1 MFSTSSEYRS
11 FIKNF
16 QKFVF
21 VAFTLCLSMFSSISF
36 AQDTPVFRIGT
47 GATIG
52 NYFPLGGII
61 ASSISKPVGS
71 RACEKG
77 GSCGVDGLLSV
88 SVSTQG
94 SVSNVIGISNGTLE
108 GGFAQ
113 ADVVFWALRGEHV
126 FRTRGAIGNLRSVAN
141 LYPEAM
147 HLVVGINSGIRTLE
161 DLAKKKI
168 SIGPAGSGT
177 NAAAQLLLETRGV
190 RVPKENMF
198 TLSDSESY
206 EAITSGEIDAFF
218 IIAGAPARLV
228 TVLTDR
234 HKARLLSL
242 SKTDVEILEEIYPF
256 FSGGTIGVGTYKNTS
271 DTLALMVPA
280 QFLVREDLDD
290 ELIYGIT
297 KALWHESTA
306 ANLAKGH
313 ALGRFI
319 TRETA
324 LDGLILPLHPG
335 AERFY
340 REIGMIPDVEETFT
354 DEEPDEDPSGSVEE
368 DQTLIPD
375 ETSKETNSVDHDE
388 QVSQE

>member
-1 MFSTSSEYRS
+1 M
-11 FIKNF
+11 
-16 QKFVF
+16 
-21 VAFTLCLSMFSSISF
+21 
-36 AQDTPVFRIGT
+36 
-47 GATIG
+47 
-52 NYFPLGGII
+52 GGII

-147 HLVVGINSGIRTLE
+147 HLVVGINSGIRSLE
-161 DLAKKKI
+161 DLEKKKI

-190 RVPKENMF
+190 RVSKENMF

-218 IIAGAPARLV
+218 MIAGVPARLV

-242 SKTDVEILEEIYPF
+242 SQTDVEILQEIYPF

-280 QFLVREDLDD
+280 QFLVRDDLDND
-290 ELIYGIT
+290 LIYGIT
-297 KALWHESTA
+297 KALWHETTA
-306 ANLAKGH
+306 ENLTKGH
-313 ALGRFI
+313 ALGQYI
-319 TRETA
+319 TQETA

-340 REIGMIPDVEETFT
+340 REIGMIPEEEETFM
-354 DEEPDEDPSGSVEE
+354 DEDLEE
-368 DQTLIPD
+368 GQDVSEDGDQVVIDD
-375 ETSKETNSVDHDE
+375 ETSNEINSTDAEEGVE
-388 QVSQE
+388 E

>member
-1 MFSTSSEYRS
+1 MFSTSSRYR
-11 FIKNF
+11 FF
-16 QKFVF
+16 QKSIQNFVI
-21 VAFTLCLSMFSSISF
+21 VASIFCISILSNISL

-147 HLVVGINSGIRTLE
+147 HLVVGINSGIRSLE
-161 DLAKKKI
+161 DLEKKKV

-190 RVPKENMF
+190 RVSKENMF

-206 EAITSGEIDAFF
+206 EAIASGEIDAFF
-218 IIAGAPARLV
+218 MIAGAPARLV
-228 TVLTDR
+228 SVLTDR

-242 SKTDVEILEEIYPF
+242 SQTDVEILQEIYPF

-280 QFLVREDLDD
+280 QFLVRDDLDND
-290 ELIYGIT
+290 LVYGIT
-297 KALWHESTA
+297 KALWHETTA
-306 ANLAKGH
+306 ENLTKGH
-313 ALGRFI
+313 ALGQYI

-340 REIGMIPDVEETFT
+340 REIGMIPEVEETFM
-354 DEEPDEDPSGSVEE
+354 DEDLEE
-368 DQTLIPD
+368 GQDVSEDGDQVVIDD
-375 ETSKETNSVDHDE
+375 ETSNEINSTDAEKGVE
-388 QVSQE
+388 E

>member
-11 FIKNF
+11 FLKNF

-21 VAFTLCLSMFSSISF
+21 VAFTLCLSIFSSISF

-161 DLAKKKI
+161 DLAEKKI

-190 RVPKENMF
+190 RVPKDNMF

-218 IIAGAPARLV
+218 IIAGTPARLV
-228 TVLTDR
+228 TVLTER

-290 ELIYGIT
+290 DLIYGIT

-313 ALGRFI
+313 SLGRFI
-319 TRETA
+319 TKETA

-335 AERFY
+335 AKRFY
-340 REIGMIPDVEETFT
+340 QEIGMIPEEEETFEDEIL
-354 DEEPDEDPSGSVEE
+354 DEESEGAVEDNLAVDINDTSTGNELVDNEEAVDE
-368 DQTLIPD
+368 
-375 ETSKETNSVDHDE
+375 
-388 QVSQE
+388 

>member
-1 MFSTSSEYRS
+1 M
-11 FIKNF
+11 
-16 QKFVF
+16 
-21 VAFTLCLSMFSSISF
+21 
-36 AQDTPVFRIGT
+36 
-47 GATIG
+47 
-52 NYFPLGGII
+52 GGII

-147 HLVVGINSGIRTLE
+147 HLVVGINSGIRSLE
-161 DLAKKKI
+161 DLEKKKI

-190 RVPKENMF
+190 RVSKENMF
-198 TLSDSESY
+198 TLLDSESY

-218 IIAGAPARLV
+218 MIAGAPARLV

-242 SKTDVEILEEIYPF
+242 SQTDVEILQEIYPF

-280 QFLVREDLDD
+280 QFLVRDDLDND
-290 ELIYGIT
+290 LIYGIT
-297 KALWHESTA
+297 KALWHETTA
-306 ANLAKGH
+306 ENLTKGH
-313 ALGRFI
+313 ALGQYI
-319 TRETA
+319 TQETA

-340 REIGMIPDVEETFT
+340 REIGMIPEEEETFM
-354 DEEPDEDPSGSVEE
+354 DEDLEE
-368 DQTLIPD
+368 GQDVSEDGDQVVIED
-375 ETSKETNSVDHDE
+375 ETSNEINSTDAEEGVE
-388 QVSQE
+388 E

>member
-1 MFSTSSEYRS
+1 MFSTSSKYRF

-16 QKFVF
+16 QNAVF
-21 VAFTLCLSMFSSISF
+21 VAFILFLSLSSSIGF
-36 AQDTPVFRIGT
+36 AQNTPVFRIGT

-147 HLVVGINSGIRTLE
+147 HLVVGINSDIRSLE
-161 DLAKKKI
+161 DLAQKKV

-190 RVPKENMF
+190 RIPEENMF

-218 IIAGAPARLV
+218 IIAGTPARLV

-256 FSGGTIGVGTYKNTS
+256 FSGGMIGVGTYKNTS

-290 ELIYGIT
+290 DLIYGIT

-313 ALGRFI
+313 TLGRFI

-340 REIGMIPDVEETFT
+340 REIGMIPEVEENLE
-354 DEEPDEDPSGSVEE
+354 DERPGKESGNPVA
-368 DQTLIPD
+368 DNQIVVDD
-375 ETSKETNSVDHDE
+375 ETSTDKPQGNNEV
-388 QVSQE
+388 VSEE

>member
-1 MFSTSSEYRS
+1 MFSTSSRYR
-11 FIKNF
+11 FFQKNF
-16 QKFVF
+16 QNFVI
-21 VAFTLCLSMFSSISF
+21 VASIFCISILSNISL

-147 HLVVGINSGIRTLE
+147 HLVVGINSGIRSLE
-161 DLAKKKI
+161 DLEKKKI

-190 RVPKENMF
+190 RVSKENMF

-218 IIAGAPARLV
+218 MIAGAPARLV

-234 HKARLLSL
+234 HKAKLLSL
-242 SKTDVEILEEIYPF
+242 SQTDVEILQEIYPF

-280 QFLVREDLDD
+280 QFLVRDDLDND
-290 ELIYGIT
+290 LVYGIT
-297 KALWHESTA
+297 KALWHETTA
-306 ANLAKGH
+306 ENLTKGH
-313 ALGRFI
+313 ALGQYI

-340 REIGMIPDVEETFT
+340 REIGMIPEVEETFM
-354 DEEPDEDPSGSVEE
+354 DEDLEE
-368 DQTLIPD
+368 DQGVSEDGDQVVIDD
-375 ETSKETNSVDHDE
+375 EISNEINSTDTEEGVE
-388 QVSQE
+388 E